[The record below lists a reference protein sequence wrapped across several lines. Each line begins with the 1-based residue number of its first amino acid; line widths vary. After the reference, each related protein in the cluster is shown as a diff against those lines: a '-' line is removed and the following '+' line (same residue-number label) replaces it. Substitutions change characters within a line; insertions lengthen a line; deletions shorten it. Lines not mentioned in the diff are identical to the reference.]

1 MSEHGC
7 GCNDCNRREFL
18 AAAGLTAGLVALHS
32 LPADA
37 RKTDGVL
44 PRRRQGATVHAV
56 FLYPPSET
64 FREDPDGW
72 WSWPGNE
79 FDAEGRQR
87 LYTEVLHKI
96 AGKFGM
102 TVNIADEPIGTDRQ
116 VQNLANQL
124 RAEKP
129 DGLLLTMFY
138 NRSLG
143 HADILLKAAEEAS
156 VPVIFYVGL
165 GVKHGSI
172 NQYRRE
178 GIYFIQSLDN
188 FDAIEYGLRM
198 INARKLMSQMR
209 LLSINEADET
219 REGVEK
225 FFGTAVRVVP
235 FGEYADAFGRI
246 SIDQRI
252 RDWISWIKGK
262 ATEIRGVTDEA
273 LENAARAHF
282 ALVQMLDRH
291 QADGLTMNCL
301 RRGMLKPC
309 ISFSQLNSQLVPA
322 ACENDLPAMY
332 TQLLGQQ
339 LIGRPGFQH
348 NPCFETER
356 NHYYASHCT
365 CAPYLHGPQGPAQP
379 YLLRRFAHT
388 NEGSC
393 AIQVFWKPDEHVTM
407 MRYYPGEHPTLD
419 VYSGRVVASHPMPPA
434 AGCTT
439 NVEIEITDR
448 QDACMVKGHHNLLF
462 CGDYAR
468 RFRLFARLYKMR
480 LADTI

>member
-1 MSEHGC
+1 MGTSEHGC
-7 GCNDCNRREFL
+7 GCSDCDRRQFL
-18 AAAGLTAGLVALHS
+18 AAAGLTAGLVALRS
-32 LPADA
+32 VASNA
-37 RKTDGVL
+37 NDGLL
-44 PRRRQGATVHAV
+44 PRKRQGATVRAV
-56 FLYPPSET
+56 FVYPPSRT
-64 FREDPDGW
+64 FKDDPDGW

-87 LYTEVLHKI
+87 LYTEVLRKI
-96 AGKFGM
+96 ADKFGM
-102 TVNIADEPIGTDRQ
+102 TVSITDEPIGTERQ

-156 VPVIFYVGL
+156 IPVIFYVGL
-165 GVKHGSI
+165 GVKHGPI
-172 NQYRRE
+172 NQYLRE

-198 INARKLMSQMR
+198 INAKKLMSQMR
-209 LLSINEADET
+209 LLSINEAEAT

-225 FFGTAVRVVP
+225 FLGTTVRVVP
-235 FGEYADAFGRI
+235 FAEYAGAFGKI
-246 SIDQRI
+246 PIDQRV
-252 RDWISWIKGK
+252 RDWIGRIKGK

-282 ALVQMLDRH
+282 ALVQLLDRH

-309 ISFSQLNSQLVPA
+309 ISFSQLNNQLIPA
-322 ACENDLPAMY
+322 ACENDLPAVY

-365 CAPYLHGPQGPAQP
+365 CAPCLHGPQGPERP

-393 AIQVFWKPDEHVTM
+393 AIQVFWKPDEPVTM
-407 MRYYPGEHPTLD
+407 MRYYPGEDPTLD
-419 VYSGRVVASHPMPPA
+419 VYSGRVITSHPMPPA

-448 QDACMVKGHHNLLF
+448 QDACTVEGHHNLLF

-480 LADTI
+480 LADTV